1 MGRGVLPTNFV
12 GHFPMKRT
20 IMVAAL
26 AAAALGGASFAAT
39 PSGFDSGVYSPRTD
53 APTLQ
58 QVAYRHH
65 CIAHSRV
72 AYGYGYSP
80 YLASA
85 KTIALANCAIRT
97 PRGLLCVITS
107 CS

>member
-1 MGRGVLPTNFV
+1 
-12 GHFPMKRT
+12 MKST

-39 PSGFDSGVYSPRTD
+39 PSGFDSGVYTPKTD

-58 QVAYRHH
+58 TVVHRRY

-72 AYGYGYSP
+72 AFGYGYSP
-80 YLASA
+80 SLASA
-85 KTIALANCAIRT
+85 KTIALANCAVRT
-97 PRGLLCVITS
+97 PRGFLCVITS
-107 CS
+107 CT

>member
-1 MGRGVLPTNFV
+1 
-12 GHFPMKRT
+12 MKRT

-26 AAAALGGASFAAT
+26 AAAATLGGASFAAT

-58 QVAYRHH
+58 QVYYLHH
-65 CIAHSRV
+65 CVAHSRV
-72 AYGYGYSP
+72 AYGYGNSIS
-80 YLASA
+80 LRQSKA
-85 KTIALANCAIRT
+85 IALTQCAVRT

>member
-1 MGRGVLPTNFV
+1 
-12 GHFPMKRT
+12 MKRT
-20 IMVAAL
+20 ILVAAF

-39 PSGFDSGVYSPRTD
+39 PSGFDSGVYTPRTD
-53 APTLQ
+53 APVLQ
-58 QVAYRHH
+58 QAAYRHH

-72 AYGYGYSP
+72 AYGYGYSLS
-80 YLASA
+80 LAQSKA
-85 KTIALANCAIRT
+85 IALSQCAIRT

>member
-1 MGRGVLPTNFV
+1 
-12 GHFPMKRT
+12 MKRT
-20 IMVAAL
+20 ILVAAL

-39 PSGFDSGVYSPRTD
+39 PSGFDSGVYTPRTD

-58 QVAYRHH
+58 HAYYMYH
-65 CIAHSRV
+65 CVAHSRV
-72 AYGYGYSP
+72 AYGYGNSR
-80 YLASA
+80 LLGSA
-85 KTIALANCAIRT
+85 KAIALSQCAIRT